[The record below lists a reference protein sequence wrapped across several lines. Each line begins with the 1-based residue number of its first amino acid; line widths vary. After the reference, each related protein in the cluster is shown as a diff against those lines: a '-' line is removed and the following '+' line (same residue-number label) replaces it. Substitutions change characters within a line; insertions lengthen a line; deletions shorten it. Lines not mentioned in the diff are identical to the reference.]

1 MDLLCLIFLIQKDY
15 GAKDTIKEIHE
26 ACNIL
31 LENKYIDIVGK
42 YNNEVRYTITDNYL
56 EQLIVNLFLIINSIR
71 NKIMRIWIYKRK
83 TTSAEKKWLLFFG
96 GIKDLQS
103 DLEQI
108 RKEKRDY
115 KRIQDKRQYLADV
128 NREIID
134 WDKRISKEFRLLKKS
149 YSIEIDKFHFPYERI
164 RDILYPKIFHGY

>member
-134 WDKRISKEFRLLKKS
+134 WDKRISKEFRLLKKA
-149 YSIEIDKFHFPYERI
+149 IQ
-164 RDILYPKIFHGY
+164 